1 MTVRGKTLEVTT
13 YSQCNWDSLDNVD
26 SGFTYTSATEIA
38 TKMYS
43 RQCILIN
50 GAGFSNT
57 TADFNVTDAPQF
69 CSQVRISAMLALCV
83 KMAFKHLKS
92 TFHSSTQALTL
103 TLTLK
108 LTLAPLST

>member
-1 MTVRGKTLEVTT
+1 MTVQGKTLAVTT
-13 YSQCNWDSLDNVD
+13 YSQCNWDSLDNLD

-57 TADFNVTDAPQF
+57 TTDFNVTDAPQF
-69 CSQVRISAMLALCV
+69 CSQVRILAVFALIGKKQSVCSEISALQCLNSI
-83 KMAFKHLKS
+83 FS
-92 TFHSSTQALTL
+92 NI
-103 TLTLK
+103 
-108 LTLAPLST
+108 